1 MKKIILEQVDKL
13 TVKDK
18 AKYDAD
24 IKSGFKIT
32 TAKEFNKDTS
42 NYEYKSYGTSYSPAI
57 QPVYI
62 RKKKTNSEPAKP
74 EDGKDKKKPAYDDV
88 KLPFTKS
95 AESDAFRAWLLKTYS
110 EYGDSKIKGSLS
122 VAKPPQ
128 SKYIT
133 SESLKNAYYDKGAEY
148 EKWVKGGG
156 KVDPSTF
163 VVTDGSVAST
173 PNTQSGGGSNVVG
186 GNSGGGVISD
196 LQTIKREGCKSI
208 GSKSQ
213 FLGLGTTDEARN
225 DAMRSFLSWWKKTFN
240 KTYFVPNG
248 TCGMYPVADFD
259 MWIYNPLYD
268 ENGKTYY
275 SWSDET
281 LNKLASQRTDSEGE
295 DISYFDMWLK
305 YREGLPQNTKKVT
318 STTKTTTGTTD
329 KKETEDVKNT
339 NKLKYAAD
347 IIKRDP
353 EVPLRKNCVNL
364 NNVLNS
370 FEYDYGDKEINTQ
383 IEKCQKSYNRLMTKV
398 KKESIENKIIGKLKL
413 MKENKQLIGKVSD
426 KLKTKKLEKITEN
439 FFKQNY
445 RKFFDTYSKYVK
457 SNNMIS
463 EATNDEFSKSF
474 DVIFKG
480 KEEEF
485 KNRAIEY
492 IISKLE
498 INPSSPLSN
507 EIKNELSKTSAKDL
521 FTNEYD
527 IPEAVTNAIEK
538 TNSKSS
544 SSETGLKGIVSKS
557 IKIDDKQVK
566 QEVRKHLHDY
576 VEGVKDDIK
585 SLEQKLKSSIIQ
597 GL

>member
-13 TVKDK
+13 NVKDK

-24 IKSGFKIT
+24 IKSGFKMT
-32 TAKEFNKDTS
+32 TAKEFNTDTS
-42 NYEYKSYGTSYSPAI
+42 NYEYKSYGTGYSPAI
-57 QPVYI
+57 QLVYV
-62 RKKKTNSEPAKP
+62 RKKKKVVATPAP
-74 EDGKDKKKPAYDDV
+74 DDEKDKKKPAYDSV

-95 AESDAFRAWLLKTYS
+95 AESDAFRAWLLKTYP

-148 EKWVKGGG
+148 EKWVAGGG

-163 VVTDGSVAST
+163 VVTDGSVTST
-173 PNTQSGGGSNVVG
+173 PIVSAGGGSNIVG
-186 GNSGGGVISD
+186 GNTGGVISD
-196 LQTIKREGCKSI
+196 LQTIKRQGCKSI
-208 GSKSQ
+208 GNKSK

-240 KTYFVPNG
+240 RIYFVSNG
-248 TCGMYPVADFD
+248 TCGMYPDSSPD
-259 MWIYNPLYD
+259 MWIYNKLYD
-268 ENGKTYY
+268 EDGNTYY
-275 SWSDET
+275 AWSDET
-281 LNKLASQRTDSEGE
+281 LNKLADVTEEVDGE
-295 DISYFDMWLK
+295 DISYFDRWLK
-305 YREGLPQNTKKVT
+305 YREGLPQNTKKGAGT
-318 STTKTTTGTTD
+318 TTTKTGTAD

-339 NKLKYAAD
+339 NKLKFASD
-347 IIKRDP
+347 IVKKDKQ
-353 EVPLRKNCVNL
+353 VLRKNCANL

-370 FEYDYGDKEINTQ
+370 FDYDYGDADINVQ
-383 IEKCQKSYNRLMTKV
+383 IEKCQTQYNRLMTKV
-398 KKESIENKIIGKLKL
+398 KKESIENKITGKLKL

-426 KLKTKKLEKITEN
+426 KLKTKKLEKISEN

-485 KNRAIEY
+485 KKRAIEY

-498 INPSSPLSN
+498 ITPSSPLAN
-507 EIKNELSKTSAKDL
+507 EIKNELSKTPAKDL

-538 TNSKSS
+538 TNSKTST
-544 SSETGLKGIVSKS
+544 SETGLKGIVSKS

-585 SLEQKLKSSIIQ
+585 SLEQKIKSSIIQ
-597 GL
+597 GA

>member
-1 MKKIILEQVDKL
+1 MNLFEQDERQQKLIAKHKKD
-13 TVKDK
+13 
-18 AKYDAD
+18 
-24 IKSGFKIT
+24 G
-32 TAKEFNKDTS
+32 
-42 NYEYKSYGTSYSPAI
+42 YKSLT
-57 QPVYI
+57 QKEW
-62 RKKKTNSEPAKP
+62 KKKKQTDPNGKFVNVETFFYGYIASATPPAP
-74 EDGKDKKKPAYDDV
+74 EGGDATKKPWENT
-88 KLPFTKS
+88 KLPFKNT
-95 AESDAFRAWLLKTYS
+95 AESDAFRAWLLAKHSAY
-110 EYGDSKIKGSLS
+110 GSLGTVDGKDMS
-122 VAKPPQ
+122 VGKAH
-128 SKYIT
+128 
-133 SESLKNAYYDKGAEY
+133 SETKSSDALKNAYYDKGTEY
-148 EKWVKGGG
+148 VIWVKDGG
-156 KVDPSTF
+156 KVDPTTF
-163 VVTDGSVAST
+163 KVIDGSGTPAS
-173 PNTQSGGGSNVVG
+173 NAGGGSNIVG
-186 GNSGGGVISD
+186 GNTGGVISD
-196 LQTIKREGCKSI
+196 LQTIKRKGCKSI
-208 GSKSQ
+208 GNKSK
-213 FLGLGTTDEARN
+213 FLGLGTTDDARN

-240 KTYFVPNG
+240 RIYFVSNG
-248 TCGMYPVADFD
+248 TCGMYPDSSPD
-259 MWIYNPLYD
+259 MWIYNKLYD
-268 ENGKTYY
+268 EDGNTYY
-275 SWSDET
+275 AWSDET
-281 LNKLASQRTDSEGE
+281 LNKLADVTEEIDGE
-295 DISYFDMWLK
+295 DISYFDRWLK
-305 YREGLPQNTKKVT
+305 YREGLPQNTKKGAST
-318 STTKTTTGTTD
+318 TTTKT
-329 KKETEDVKNT
+329 ETEDVKNT

-353 EVPLRKNCVNL
+353 AVPLRKNCVNL

-370 FEYDYGDKEINTQ
+370 FEYNYGDKEINTQ

-398 KKESIENKIIGKLKL
+398 KKESIENKITGKLKL

-426 KLKTKKLEKITEN
+426 KLKTKKLEKISEN

-485 KNRAIEY
+485 KKRAIEY

-498 INPSSPLSN
+498 ITPSSPLAN
-507 EIKNELSKTSAKDL
+507 EIKNELSKTPAKDL

-544 SSETGLKGIVSKS
+544 TSETGLKGIVSKS

-585 SLEQKLKSSIIQ
+585 SLEQKIKSSIIQ
-597 GL
+597 KV

>member
-1 MKKIILEQVDKL
+1 MILNEQTPAQIQRIKKFEKQGYVKTTAADYASKKSGKEYVTVDNIWWG
-13 TVKDK
+13 VKDK
-18 AKYDAD
+18 
-24 IKSGFKIT
+24 GPT
-32 TAKEFNKDTS
+32 ETP
-42 NYEYKSYGTSYSPAI
+42 SPEGGG
-57 QPVYI
+57 V
-62 RKKKTNSEPAKP
+62 T
-74 EDGKDKKKPAYDDV
+74 KKPWENT
-88 KLPFTKS
+88 KLPFKNTT
-95 AESDAFRAWLLKTYS
+95 ESDAFRAWLLAKFPSYETL
-110 EYGDSKIKGSLS
+110 GTVDGKDMS
-122 VAKPPQ
+122 VGKAPSGTK
-128 SKYIT
+128 S
-133 SESLKNAYYDKGAEY
+133 SNALKSAYYDKGAQY
-148 EKWVKGGG
+148 VTWVKDGG
-156 KVDPSTF
+156 KVEKVDPKTF
-163 VVTDGSVAST
+163 KVIDGSGTPAS
-173 PNTQSGGGSNVVG
+173 NSGGGSNAVG
-186 GNSGGGVISD
+186 GNTGGGLISD
-196 LQTIKREGCKSI
+196 LQTIKRQGCRSI

-240 KTYFVPNG
+240 KTYFVSNG
-248 TCGMYPVADFD
+248 TCGMYPDASFD
-259 MWIYNPLYD
+259 MWIYNQLYD

-275 SWSDET
+275 AWSDEA
-281 LNKLASQRTDSEGE
+281 LNKLASQRIDFEGE

-305 YREGLPQNTKKVT
+305 YREGLPQNTKKGAGT
-318 STTKTTTGTTD
+318 TTTKT
-329 KKETEDVKNT
+329 ETEDVKNT

-353 EVPLRKNCVNL
+353 AVPLRKNCVNL

-370 FEYDYGDKEINTQ
+370 FEYNYGDKEINTQ

-398 KKESIENKIIGKLKL
+398 KKESIENKITGKLKL

-426 KLKTKKLEKITEN
+426 KLKTKKLEKISEN

-485 KNRAIEY
+485 KKRAIEY

-498 INPSSPLSN
+498 ITPSSPLAN
-507 EIKNELSKTSAKDL
+507 EIKNELSKTPAKDL

-544 SSETGLKGIVSKS
+544 TSETGLKGIVSKS

-585 SLEQKLKSSIIQ
+585 SLEQKIKSSIIQ
-597 GL
+597 GA

>member
-1 MKKIILEQVDKL
+1 MILNEQTPAQLQRIKKFEKQGY
-13 TVKDK
+13 
-18 AKYDAD
+18 AKTTAAD
-24 IKSGFKIT
+24 YASKKSG
-32 TAKEFNKDTS
+32 KEYVTVDNIWWGVK
-42 NYEYKSYGTSYSPAI
+42 N
-57 QPVYI
+57 
-62 RKKKTNSEPAKP
+62 KTNSEPAKP
-74 EDGKDKKKPAYDDV
+74 EDGKDNKKPAYDDV

-95 AESDAFRAWLLKTYS
+95 AESDAFRAWLLKTYP

-148 EKWVKGGG
+148 EKWVAGGG

-163 VVTDGSVAST
+163 VVTDGSVTST
-173 PNTQSGGGSNVVG
+173 PIVSAGGGSNIVG

-196 LQTIKREGCKSI
+196 LQTIKRRGCKSI

-268 ENGKTYY
+268 EDGETYY

-281 LNKLASQRTDSEGE
+281 LNKLASQRTDSDGE
-295 DISYFDMWLK
+295 ETSYFDMWLK
-305 YREGLPQNTKKVT
+305 YRENLPTNTKKNNNT
-318 STTKTTTGTTD
+318 TTKGTTD
-329 KKETEDVKNT
+329 KKEAEDVKNT
-339 NKLKYAAD
+339 NRLKFAAD
-347 IIKRDP
+347 IINKDKQ
-353 EVPLRKNCVNL
+353 VLRKNCANL
-364 NNVLNS
+364 SNVLNS
-370 FEYDYGDKEINTQ
+370 FDYDYGDKDINTQ
-383 IEKCQKSYNRLMTKV
+383 IEKCQKQYNRLMTKV

-463 EATNDEFSKSF
+463 EATNSEFEKSF

-566 QEVRKHLHDY
+566 QEVRKHLHNY